1 MNDFG
6 QNDIFHIIICCSSAS
21 VFTSQCVVQNEFLES
36 KALEVGLIK
45 CKVCDLQL
53 PIRKLNVEWNRPPHT
68 IYWLHLVKSWIFSF
82 WKIMGPSLAILRWIL
97 IDEWFLLSMK
107 FLNSIATWFEF
118 VGKINWITL
127 VRNVTELSINL
138 MDKVSVCF
146 RNVRSR
152 DLPFLDCPNFCN
164 VSHKNYRKFAKR
176 Q

>member
-1 MNDFG
+1 MKSAPAHNLLTTFSKILDFYILKNHG
-6 QNDIFHIIICCSSAS
+6 SLTGDSSVNSDWWVVPPEHEILQINVRVKCPSGWCLNFHCQPSDHAEK
-21 VFTSQCVVQNEFLES
+21 TRY
-36 KALEVGLIK
+36 
-45 CKVCDLQL
+45 
-53 PIRKLNVEWNRPPHT
+53 PLNSRV
-68 IYWLHLVKSWIFSF
+68 LKKSNYRL
-82 WKIMGPSLAILRWIL
+82 K
-97 IDEWFLLSMK
+97 
-107 FLNSIATWFEF
+107 SIATWFEF

-138 MDKVSVCF
+138 IDKVSVCF